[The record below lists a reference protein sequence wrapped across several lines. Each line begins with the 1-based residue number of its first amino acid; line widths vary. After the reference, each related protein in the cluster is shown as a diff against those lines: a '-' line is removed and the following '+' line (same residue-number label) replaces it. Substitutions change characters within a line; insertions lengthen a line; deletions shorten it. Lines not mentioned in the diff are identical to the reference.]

1 MSDTSLHFSSRARS
15 LTTAALVAAGL
26 LSVSSQALA
35 FCRTW
40 SCVDDPKTGF
50 KCPKDP
56 GNSQCPG
63 GIPGTHNALYWPV
76 GCVGFSL
83 NQQSS
88 KQLGTDKVKA
98 NALFAKIADQAFSTW
113 QKVRCH
119 DNAGHDIGTPSITFY
134 DLGQVECRRQEYNQ
148 GDPDRTPDRALP
160 QGNAN
165 ILLFREDIDENGQPM
180 GWPYDGD
187 ANALAVTTLT
197 YNVQTGEIYDADI
210 EINATSKVKF
220 TTGDTN
226 VQIDLLSVLTHEAGH
241 FVGIAHSPN
250 EDATM
255 FAFYKSGTVDFRTL
269 STDDENAIC
278 AIYPPSRTDLPQC
291 DPTPRHGYS
300 SQCAVDA
307 PAPSCTTSAAGSRPG
322 GNTGSGALLV
332 ALASASFLAA
342 RRRTARSS

>member
-1 MSDTSLHFSSRARS
+1 LTPSTLRTSRAS
-15 LTTAALVAAGL
+15 HLAAAALAAASL

-40 SCVDDPKTGF
+40 SCVDDKKTGF
-50 KCPKDP
+50 TCPKDP

-63 GIPGTHNALYWPV
+63 GIPGQHNALYWPV
-76 GCVGFSL
+76 GCIGFSL
-83 NQQSS
+83 NQQAS
-88 KQLGTDKVKA
+88 KQLNADRSKA
-98 NALFAKIADQAFSTW
+98 LVSFTKIANQAFSTW
-113 QKVRCH
+113 QKVRCR
-119 DNAGHDIGTPSITFY
+119 DAQGHDIGNPSIAFY
-134 DLGQVECRRQEYNQ
+134 DLGDVECRRQEYNQ

-165 ILLFREDIDENGQPM
+165 IVLFREDIDENGKPM

-210 EINATSKVKF
+210 EINGTSKVKF
-220 TTGDTN
+220 TTGDAN

-241 FVGIAHSPN
+241 FIGIAHSPDK
-250 EDATM
+250 DATM
-255 FAFYKSGTVDFRTL
+255 FALYESGSTSFRDL
-269 STDDENAIC
+269 SPDDEAAIC
-278 AIYPPSRTDLPQC
+278 AIYPPTRVGLPQC

-307 PAPSCTTSAAGSRPG
+307 PAPSCTTSSAGSRPG
-322 GNTGSGALLV
+322 GNVGSGALLV
-332 ALASASFLAA
+332 ALASASLLAA
-342 RRRTARSS
+342 RRRAARS